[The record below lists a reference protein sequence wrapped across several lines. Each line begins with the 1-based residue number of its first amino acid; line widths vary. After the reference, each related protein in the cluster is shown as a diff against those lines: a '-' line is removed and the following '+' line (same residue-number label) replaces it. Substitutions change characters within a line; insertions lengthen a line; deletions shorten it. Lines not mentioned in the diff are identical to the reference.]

1 MASGIRAEIKIDDPP
16 DCVVAKVAAEADG
29 RIHSVSKSTN
39 PSAPE
44 RVTEEF
50 MLEADSYPDEFDV
63 DADLSPV
70 FSYGSSSVYRFER
83 DLDCGCPCESV
94 ERYDCPVV
102 DVRAKG
108 ATLYMT
114 FHAPDMQGLQAV
126 IGELRENYAN
136 LDVQR
141 LLQSQQDHDER
152 NLVFVDRSM
161 LTDRQLEVL
170 ETAHRMGYF
179 EHPKRANAGEIAAE
193 LGITGTTFTEHLAAA
208 QTKLLKA
215 ILDHD

>member
-1 MASGIRAEIKIDDPP
+1 MASGIRAEVKIDDPP
-16 DCVVAKVAAEADG
+16 DCVVTQAAAETDG
-29 RIHSVSKSTN
+29 RTHSVSKCTN
-39 PSAPE
+39 PAEPE

-50 MLEADSYPDEFDV
+50 ILEADSYPDEFDV
-63 DADLSPV
+63 DADLSPI

-83 DLDCGCPCESV
+83 TLGCGCPCESV
-94 ERYDCPVV
+94 ERHDCPVV

-108 ATLYMT
+108 AALYMT
-114 FHAPDMQGLQAV
+114 FHAPDMRGLQAV

-152 NLVFVDRSM
+152 NLVFVDRST
-161 LTDRQLEVL
+161 LTDRQTEVL

-179 EHPKRANAGEIAAE
+179 EHPKRANAGEVADE
-193 LGITGTTFTEHLAAA
+193 LDITGTTFTEHLAAA
-208 QTKLLKA
+208 QTKLLDA
-215 ILDHD
+215 ILDHE

>member
-16 DCVVAKVAAEADG
+16 DCVVAKAAAETDG
-29 RIHSVSKSTN
+29 RTHSVSKSSN

-50 MLEADSYPDEFDV
+50 MLEADSYPDEFEA

-83 DLDCGCPCESV
+83 DLGRGCPCESV
-94 ERYDCPVV
+94 ERHDCPVV
-102 DVRAKG
+102 DVRANG
-108 ATLYMT
+108 SALYMT
-114 FHAPDMQGLQAV
+114 FHAPHMQGLQAV

-161 LTDRQLEVL
+161 LTDRQTEVL

-179 EHPKRANAGEIAAE
+179 EHPKRANAGEVAAE

-208 QTKLLKA
+208 QTKLLNA
-215 ILDHD
+215 ILDHE